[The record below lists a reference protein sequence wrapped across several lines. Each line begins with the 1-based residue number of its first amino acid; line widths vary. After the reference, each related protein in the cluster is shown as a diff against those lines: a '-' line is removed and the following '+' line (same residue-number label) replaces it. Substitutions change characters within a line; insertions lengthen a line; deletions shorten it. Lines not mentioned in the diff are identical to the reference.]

1 MTTARSPA
9 RSASRPAPSDTP
21 ARKARPARESRQR
34 ILAAIREAAI
44 EEFSLHGLRGTSTQA
59 IAERAGLTKP
69 QLHYYITGKEE
80 LYAELLDSVMMAWKI
95 EFAPPGLTE
104 PADILAHYIRQKLDH
119 AFDQPTVSRIFTRE
133 ILDGGHNLGRYW
145 PNARVWVEQE
155 VAIINGWIARGLMRP
170 MNAHLLL
177 MHIWA
182 MTQHHADFALQ
193 VREMVSHSHQGAL
206 LDREAVANDLIPF
219 VLRGCGLLKD

>member
-1 MTTARSPA
+1 MTAADSPA
-9 RSASRPAPSDTP
+9 RRQPGDANPTL
-21 ARKARPARESRQR
+21 ARPARAVRESRQR
-34 ILAAIREAAI
+34 ILAAIREAAT
-44 EEFSLHGLRGTSTQA
+44 EEFSLHGLKGTSTQA

-80 LYAELLDSVMMAWKI
+80 LYNELLDSVMMAWKI
-95 EFAPPGLTE
+95 EFSPPGLTE
-104 PADILAHYIRQKLDH
+104 PADILGDYIRQKLDH
-119 AFDQPTVSRIFTRE
+119 AFDQPRVSRIFTRE

-145 PNARVWVEQE
+145 PNARTWVQKE
-155 VAIINGWIARGLMRP
+155 VGIINGWIARGLMRP

-193 VREMVSHSHQGAL
+193 VRHICGP

-219 VLRGCGLLKD
+219 ILRGCGLLRD

>member
-1 MTTARSPA
+1 MTAADSPA
-9 RSASRPAPSDTP
+9 RREPRAATP
-21 ARKARPARESRQR
+21 TLARPARAVRESRQR
-34 ILAAIREAAI
+34 ILAAIREAATQ
-44 EEFSLHGLRGTSTQA
+44 EFSLHGLKGTSTQA

-80 LYAELLDSVMMAWKI
+80 LYNELLDSVMMAWKI

-104 PADILAHYIRQKLDH
+104 PADILSDYIRQKLDH

-145 PNARVWVEQE
+145 PNARTWVQKE
-155 VAIINGWIARGLMRP
+155 VSIINGWIARGLMKP

-193 VREMVSHSHQGAL
+193 VRHICGP
-206 LDREAVANDLIPF
+206 LDREAVANELIPF
-219 VLRGCGLLKD
+219 ILRGCGLLRD

>member
-1 MTTARSPA
+1 MTAGSPA
-9 RSASRPAPSDTP
+9 RPKPRSAPRGAARPSRPV
-21 ARKARPARESRQR
+21 RESRQR
-34 ILAAIREAAI
+34 ILSAIRQAAI
-44 EEFSLHGLRGTSTQA
+44 EEFSLHGLKGTSTQA

-69 QLHYYITGKEE
+69 QLHYYIEGKEA
-80 LYAELLDSVMMAWKI
+80 LYNELLHSLMMAWKI

-104 PADILAHYIRQKLDH
+104 PADILAHYVRQKLDN
-119 AFDQPTVSRIFTRE
+119 AFDQPAVSRIFTRE

-145 PNARVWVEQE
+145 ANTRTWIQGE

-182 MTQHHADFALQ
+182 LTQHHADYALQ
-193 VREMVSHSHQGAL
+193 VQEVCGHPV
-206 LDREAVANDLIPF
+206 DREAVANELIPF
-219 VLRGCGLLKD
+219 VLHGCGLK

>member
-1 MTTARSPA
+1 MTAADSQARSP
-9 RSASRPAPSDTP
+9 SRAATPTP
-21 ARKARPARESRQR
+21 ARPARAVRESRQR
-34 ILAAIREAAI
+34 ILSAIREAAT
-44 EEFSLHGLRGTSTQA
+44 EEFSLHGLKGTSTQA

-80 LYAELLDSVMMAWKI
+80 LYNELLDSVMMAWKI

-104 PADILAHYIRQKLDH
+104 PADILGHYIRQKLDH

-145 PNARVWVEQE
+145 PNARTWVHKE
-155 VAIINGWIARGLMRP
+155 VGIINGWIARGLMKP

-193 VREMVSHSHQGAL
+193 VRHICGP
-206 LDREAVANDLIPF
+206 LDREAVASELIPF
-219 VLRGCGLLKD
+219 ILRGCGLLRD

>member
-1 MTTARSPA
+1 MTAATPPA
-9 RSASRPAPSDTP
+9 RRKPRAETSAL
-21 ARKARPARESRQR
+21 ARPVRAVRESRQR
-34 ILAAIREAAI
+34 ILSAIREAAI
-44 EEFSLHGLRGTSTQA
+44 QEFSLHGLKGTSTQA

-69 QLHYYITGKEE
+69 QLHYYIAGKEE
-80 LYAELLDSVMMAWKI
+80 LYSELLDSVMMAWKI
-95 EFAPPGLTE
+95 EFAPPGMTD
-104 PADILAHYIRQKLDH
+104 PAEILAHYIRQKLDH

-145 PNARVWVEQE
+145 PNARVWIQKE
-155 VAIINGWIARGLMRP
+155 VGMINGWIARGLMRP

-193 VREMVSHSHQGAL
+193 VREICGTERDPQPL
-206 LDREAVANDLIPF
+206 NREAVANDLIPF
-219 VLRGCGLLKD
+219 VLRGCGLLRD

>member
-1 MTTARSPA
+1 MTAAAPPPA
-9 RSASRPAPSDTP
+9 R
-21 ARKARPARESRQR
+21 RPARESRQR

-44 EEFSLHGLRGTSTQA
+44 QEFSLHGLKGTSTQA

-69 QLHYYITGKEE
+69 QLHYYIAGKEE

-95 EFAPPGLTE
+95 PFAPPGMTE
-104 PADILAHYIRQKLDH
+104 PAEILAHYIRLKLDH

-133 ILDGGHNLGRYW
+133 ILDGGHNLDRYW
-145 PNARVWVEQE
+145 PKARIWVEEE
-155 VAIINGWIARGLMRP
+155 VAILNGWMARGLMRP

-193 VREMVSHSHQGAL
+193 VREICGQGPQAP
-206 LDREAVANDLIPF
+206 LDREAVANELIPF
-219 VLRGCGLLKD
+219 VLRGCGLLPA

>member
-1 MTTARSPA
+1 MTAAAPPPA
-9 RSASRPAPSDTP
+9 R
-21 ARKARPARESRQR
+21 RPARESRQR
-34 ILAAIREAAI
+34 ILAAIRDAAI

-59 IAERAGLTKP
+59 IAERAGLSKS
-69 QLHYYITGKEE
+69 QLHYYIAGKEA

-104 PADILAHYIRQKLDH
+104 PAEILAHYIRQKLDH

-145 PNARVWVEQE
+145 PNARVWVEKE
-155 VAIINGWIARGLMRP
+155 VAIINGWIARGRMRP
-170 MNAHLLL
+170 LNAHLLL

-193 VREMVSHSHQGAL
+193 VREIYTPGHPREP
-206 LDREAVANDLIPF
+206 LDREAVAKDLIPF
-219 VLRGCGLLKD
+219 VLRGCGLIKD

>member
-1 MTTARSPA
+1 MTAATSPA
-9 RSASRPAPSDTP
+9 HDEPRAEPTRP
-21 ARKARPARESRQR
+21 ARPARAVRESRQR
-34 ILAAIREAAI
+34 ILSAIREAAT
-44 EEFSLHGLRGTSTQA
+44 EEFSQHGLKGTSTQA

-80 LYAELLDSVMMAWKI
+80 LYNELLDSVMMAWKI
-95 EFAPPGLTE
+95 EFAPTGLSN
-104 PADILAHYIRQKLDH
+104 PAEILAHYIRAKLDH
-119 AFDQPTVSRIFTRE
+119 AFDHPAVSRIFTRE

-145 PNARVWVEQE
+145 PNARNWVEKE
-155 VAIINGWIARGLMRP
+155 VGIINSWIARGLMRP

-193 VREMVSHSHQGAL
+193 VRHICGP
-206 LDREAVANDLIPF
+206 LDREAVARDLIPF
-219 VLRGCGLLKD
+219 ILRGCGLLRD

>member
-1 MTTARSPA
+1 MTAADSPA
-9 RSASRPAPSDTP
+9 RREPRAAT
-21 ARKARPARESRQR
+21 ATLARPARAVRESRQR
-34 ILAAIREAAI
+34 ILAAIREAATQ
-44 EEFSLHGLRGTSTQA
+44 EFSLHGLKGTSTQA

-80 LYAELLDSVMMAWKI
+80 LYNELLDSVMMAWKI

-104 PADILAHYIRQKLDH
+104 PADILGHYIRQKLDH

-145 PNARVWVEQE
+145 PNARTWVQKE
-155 VAIINGWIARGLMRP
+155 VGIINGWIARGLMKP

-193 VREMVSHSHQGAL
+193 VRHICGP
-206 LDREAVANDLIPF
+206 LDREAVANELIPF
-219 VLRGCGLLKD
+219 ILRGCGLLRD

>member
-1 MTTARSPA
+1 MTAAQSPA
-9 RSASRPAPSDTP
+9 RPKHCADESKP
-21 ARKARPARESRQR
+21 ARPARAVRESRQR
-34 ILAAIREAAI
+34 ILSAIREAAI

-80 LYAELLDSVMMAWKI
+80 LYNELLDSVMMAWKI

-104 PADILAHYIRQKLDH
+104 PVDILAQYIRQKLDH

-133 ILDGGHNLGRYW
+133 ILDGGYNLGRYW
-145 PNARVWVEQE
+145 PNARVWIQKE
-155 VAIINGWIARGLMRP
+155 VAIINGWIARGQMRP

-193 VREMVSHSHQGAL
+193 VRELCASEHEPQP

-219 VLRGCGLLKD
+219 VLRGCGLLPP

>member
-1 MTTARSPA
+1 MTAAKSPA
-9 RSASRPAPSDTP
+9 RPNRSIDQPTP
-21 ARKARPARESRQR
+21 ARPVRAVRESRQR
-34 ILAAIREAAI
+34 ILSAIREAAT
-44 EEFSLHGLRGTSTQA
+44 EEFSLHGLKGTSTQA

-80 LYAELLDSVMMAWKI
+80 LYNELLDSVMMAWKI
-95 EFAPPGLTE
+95 EFAPSALTE
-104 PADILAHYIRQKLDH
+104 PADILAHYIHQKLDH

-145 PNARVWVEQE
+145 PNARTWVHKE
-155 VAIINGWIARGLMRP
+155 VSIINGWIARGLMHP

-193 VREMVSHSHQGAL
+193 VRHICGP
-206 LDREAVANDLIPF
+206 LDREAVARDLIPF
-219 VLRGCGLLKD
+219 ILRGCGLMRD

>member
-1 MTTARSPA
+1 MTAADFPA
-9 RSASRPAPSDTP
+9 RRPPGGATP
-21 ARKARPARESRQR
+21 TLARPARAVRESRQR
-34 ILAAIREAAI
+34 ILAAIREAAT
-44 EEFSLHGLRGTSTQA
+44 EEFSLHGLKGTSTQA

-80 LYAELLDSVMMAWKI
+80 LYNELLDSVMMAWKI
-95 EFAPPGLTE
+95 EFSPPGLTE
-104 PADILAHYIRQKLDH
+104 PADILGDYIRQKLDH
-119 AFDQPTVSRIFTRE
+119 AFDQPRVSRIFTRE

-145 PNARVWVEQE
+145 PNARTWVQKE
-155 VAIINGWIARGLMRP
+155 VGIINGWIARGLMRP

-193 VREMVSHSHQGAL
+193 VRHICGP

-219 VLRGCGLLKD
+219 ILRGCGLLRD

>member
-1 MTTARSPA
+1 MTAADSQARREPRA
-9 RSASRPAPSDTP
+9 ATP
-21 ARKARPARESRQR
+21 TLARPARAVRESRQR
-34 ILAAIREAAI
+34 ILAAIREAAT
-44 EEFSLHGLRGTSTQA
+44 EEFSLHGLKGTSTQA

-80 LYAELLDSVMMAWKI
+80 LYNELLDSVMMAWKI

-104 PADILAHYIRQKLDH
+104 PADILGHYIRQKLDH

-145 PNARVWVEQE
+145 PNARTWVQKE
-155 VAIINGWIARGLMRP
+155 VGIINGWIARGLMKP

-182 MTQHHADFALQ
+182 ITQHHADFALQ
-193 VREMVSHSHQGAL
+193 VRHICGP
-206 LDREAVANDLIPF
+206 LDREAVANELIPII
-219 VLRGCGLLKD
+219 LRGCGLLRD

>member
-1 MTTARSPA
+1 MTAAKSTARTKPRA
-9 RSASRPAPSDTP
+9 DHATP
-21 ARKARPARESRQR
+21 ARPARAVRESRQR
-34 ILAAIREAAI
+34 ILSAIREAAT
-44 EEFSLHGLRGTSTQA
+44 EEFSLHGLKGTSTQA

-80 LYAELLDSVMMAWKI
+80 LYNELLDSVMMAWKI

-104 PADILAHYIRQKLDH
+104 PVEILAHYIRAKLDH
-119 AFDQPTVSRIFTRE
+119 AFDQPRVSRIFTRE

-145 PNARVWVEQE
+145 PNARTWVEKE
-155 VAIINGWIARGLMRP
+155 VGIINGWIARGLMKP

-193 VREMVSHSHQGAL
+193 LNHICGP
-206 LDREAVANDLIPF
+206 LDREAVAHDLIPF
-219 VLRGCGLLKD
+219 ILRGCGLMRD

>member
-1 MTTARSPA
+1 MTAADSPA
-9 RSASRPAPSDTP
+9 RRPPGDATP
-21 ARKARPARESRQR
+21 TLARPARAVRESRQR
-34 ILAAIREAAI
+34 ILAAIREAAT
-44 EEFSLHGLRGTSTQA
+44 EEFSLHGLKGTSTQA

-80 LYAELLDSVMMAWKI
+80 LYNELLDSVMMAWKI
-95 EFAPPGLTE
+95 EFSPPGLTE
-104 PADILAHYIRQKLDH
+104 PADILGDYIRQKLDH
-119 AFDQPTVSRIFTRE
+119 AFDQPRVSRIFTRE

-145 PNARVWVEQE
+145 PNARTWVQKE
-155 VAIINGWIARGLMRP
+155 VGIINGWIARGLMRP

-193 VREMVSHSHQGAL
+193 VRHICGP
-206 LDREAVANDLIPF
+206 LDREAVANELIPF
-219 VLRGCGLLKD
+219 ILRGCGLLRD